1 MHYIGKVDQ
10 TLKVLKYYEHECGF
24 PLGDKQRFLAIFGD
38 NFPTIFGNYFNN
50 ICKIHNFQV
59 VSISFQVMKR
69 EVFIFANSSYIWNE
83 KKNECKRK
91 HRVVDFFLIQ
101 EEKRPF
107 SNLKRNKTRPEGIFF
122 IQDLILLINVFQNSN
137 ILVFVGVFAGKSAK
151 RSQLKT

>member
-1 MHYIGKVDQ
+1 
-10 TLKVLKYYEHECGF
+10 
-24 PLGDKQRFLAIFGD
+24 
-38 NFPTIFGNYFNN
+38 
-50 ICKIHNFQV
+50 
-59 VSISFQVMKR
+59 MKR
-69 EVFIFANSSYIWNE
+69 EVFTFANSSYVGNE
-83 KKNECKRK
+83 KKNGCKRK